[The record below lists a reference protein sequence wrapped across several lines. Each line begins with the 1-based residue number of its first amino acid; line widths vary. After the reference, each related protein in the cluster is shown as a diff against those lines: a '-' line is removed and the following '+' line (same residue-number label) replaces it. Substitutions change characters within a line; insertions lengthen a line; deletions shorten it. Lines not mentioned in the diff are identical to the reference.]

1 VDARDKPEHDAWSDL
16 KMSVRRLAPDHV
28 QPASFAFDAANENWA
43 DQQIAKYPAGRQA
56 SAVIPLLWKAQEQ
69 HQGWVPRAAIEAV
82 ARKLD
87 MAPMRVME
95 IATFYTMFNLQPVG
109 EHFIQLCGTTPC
121 ALRGAEA
128 LKKVCEDVIGPQST
142 VSADGKLSWLEVE
155 CLGACCNAPMAQ
167 INFDYYEDL
176 TPDNFRA
183 LLDDLRQGR
192 PTKPGPQNDR
202 SCSEPLGGG
211 ETLKDLALYDGTVIG
226 AGDWQKRIA
235 EQRKAAAEAA
245 AAKAAAE
252 AAVKAAEATPAA
264 VETRPASET
273 AAASRP
279 KPSAPAQPSSAANDT
294 PAATGKAQTPKMD
307 ATAEPFPLVGKGRD
321 GGRATGSSAHPVE
334 RPSPTLP
341 HKGGESGVAAAT
353 TVESK
358 PELLTAARGGKG
370 DDLELIWGVGPK
382 LAKMLNAMGV
392 WHFDQ
397 IASWKVEELAWVD
410 ARLTGFKG
418 RATRDDWISQ
428 AKKLATGWRPESA
441 LGDKP
446 VK

>member
-1 VDARDKPEHDAWSDL
+1 
-16 KMSVRRLAPDHV
+16 MSVRRLAPDHV

-43 DQQIAKYPAGRQA
+43 DQQIAKYPEGRQA

-69 HQGWVPRAAIEAV
+69 HDGWVPRAAIEAV
-82 ARKLD
+82 ARKLG

-109 EHFIQLCGTTPC
+109 EHFVQLCGTTPC

-142 VSADGKLSWLEVE
+142 VTADGKLSWLEVE

-176 TPDNFRA
+176 TPANFKA
-183 LLDDLRQGR
+183 LLEDLRHGR
-192 PTKPGPQNDR
+192 PTKPGPQNGR
-202 SCSEPLGGG
+202 SGSEPLGGG
-211 ETLKDLALYDGTVIG
+211 ETLKDPALYDGSMIG
-226 AGDWQKRIA
+226 AGDWQKRVT

-252 AAVKAAEATPAA
+252 AEAKKAAAETEAKKAEATPAA
-264 VETRPASET
+264 VASKPATET
-273 AAASRP
+273 AAAGRP
-279 KPSAPAQPSSAANDT
+279 KPSAPAQPSGAAQDT
-294 PAATGKAQTPKMD
+294 PAAAGKVAKAAVSEAAKP
-307 ATAEPFPLVGKGRD
+307 AASAPAVAE
-321 GGRATGSSAHPVE
+321 A
-334 RPSPTLP
+334 
-341 HKGGESGVAAAT
+341 
-353 TVESK
+353 K

-370 DDLELIWGVGPK
+370 DDLGLIWGVGPK
-382 LAKMLNAMGV
+382 LAKMLNEMGV

-397 IASWKVEELAWVD
+397 IANWKAEELAWVD

-441 LGDKP
+441 VGDKP

>member
-1 VDARDKPEHDAWSDL
+1 
-16 KMSVRRLAPDHV
+16 MSVRRLAPDHV
-28 QPASFAFDAANENWA
+28 QPASFAFEPANENWA
-43 DQQIAKYPAGRQA
+43 DQQIAKYPPGRQA

-69 HQGWVPRAAIEAV
+69 HHGWVPRAAIEAV

-128 LKKVCEDVIGPQST
+128 IRKVCEDVIGPQST

-155 CLGACCNAPMAQ
+155 CLGACCNAPMVQ
-167 INFDYYEDL
+167 VNFDYYEDL
-176 TPDNFRA
+176 TPDNFRS
-183 LLDDLRQGR
+183 LLDDLRHGR
-192 PTKPGPQNDR
+192 PTKPGPQNGR
-202 SCSEPLGGG
+202 SGSEPEGGG
-211 ETLKDLALYDGTVIG
+211 ETLKDPALYDGTVIG

-252 AAVKAAEATPAA
+252 AEAKKAEATPAA
-264 VETRPASET
+264 VETKPASET
-273 AAASRP
+273 AAAARP

-294 PAATGKAQTPKMD
+294 P
-307 ATAEPFPLVGKGRD
+307 
-321 GGRATGSSAHPVE
+321 SAHGK
-334 RPSPTLP
+334 PSPEAV
-341 HKGGESGVAAAT
+341 KESGKSAEAKPVAAKPAVAKAPVVAAAS
-353 TVESK
+353 ESK
-358 PELLTAARGGKG
+358 PELLTAARDGKG
-370 DDLELIWGVGPK
+370 DDLGLIWGVGPK
-382 LAKMLNAMGV
+382 LAAMLNEMGV

-397 IASWKVEELAWVD
+397 IATWQAEELAWVD

-441 LGDKP
+441 IGDKP

>member
-1 VDARDKPEHDAWSDL
+1 
-16 KMSVRRLAPDHV
+16 MSVRRLAPDHV

-43 DQQIAKYPAGRQA
+43 DRQIAKYPTGRQA

-69 HQGWVPRAAIEAV
+69 HHGWLPRAAIEAV
-82 ARKLD
+82 AKKLD

-128 LKKVCEDVIGPQST
+128 IRKVCEEVIGPQST

-176 TPDNFRA
+176 TPENFRA
-183 LLDDLRQGR
+183 LLDDLRHGR
-192 PTKPGPQNDR
+192 PTKPGPQVER

-211 ETLKDLALYDGTVIG
+211 ETLKDAALYDGTAVG
-226 AGDWQKRIA
+226 AGDWQARIA
-235 EQRKAAAEAA
+235 DQRKAAAEAA

-252 AAVKAAEATPAA
+252 AAAKAAEATPAA
-264 VETRPASET
+264 VEAKPATET
-273 AAASRP
+273 AAAGRP
-279 KPSAPAQPSSAANDT
+279 KPSGAGQPSSASQDT
-294 PAATGKAQTPKMD
+294 PAANGKVSAAAVKESAKPAD
-307 ATAEPFPLVGKGRD
+307 ATSATAAPAAGEPD
-321 GGRATGSSAHPVE
+321 
-334 RPSPTLP
+334 
-341 HKGGESGVAAAT
+341 AAAKNVT
-353 TVESK
+353 APALPESK
-358 PELLTAARGGKG
+358 PELLTAARDGKP
-370 DDLELIWGVGPK
+370 DDLSLIWGVGPK
-382 LAKMLNAMGV
+382 LAAMLNGMGV

-397 IASWKVEELAWVD
+397 IASWKAEELAWVD

-428 AKKLATGWRPESA
+428 ASRLSTGWRPDSA

>member
-1 VDARDKPEHDAWSDL
+1 
-16 KMSVRRLAPDHV
+16 MSVRRLAPDHV
-28 QPASFAFDAANENWA
+28 QPASFTFDAANENWA
-43 DQQIAKYPAGRQA
+43 DQQIAKYPSGRQA

-69 HQGWVPRAAIEAV
+69 HHGWVPRAAIEAV

-95 IATFYTMFNLQPVG
+95 IATFYTMFNLAPVG
-109 EHFIQLCGTTPC
+109 EHFVQLCGTTPC

-128 LKKVCEDVIGPQST
+128 IKKVCEEVIGPQST
-142 VSADGKLSWLEVE
+142 VTADGKLSWLEVE

-176 TPDNFRA
+176 TPENFRA
-183 LLDDLRQGR
+183 LLDDLRHGR
-192 PTKPGPQNDR
+192 PTKPGPQNGR

-211 ETLKDLALYDGTVIG
+211 ETLKDAALYDGTVIG
-226 AGDWQKRIA
+226 AGDWQARIA
-235 EQRKAAAEAA
+235 DQRKAAAEAA

-252 AAVKAAEATPAA
+252 AAAKAAEATPAA
-264 VETRPASET
+264 VEAKPATET
-273 AAASRP
+273 AAAGRP
-279 KPSAPAQPSSAANDT
+279 KPSEPGQPSGASQDT
-294 PAATGKAQTPKMD
+294 PAANGKVSAAAIKESAKPADAQSAIPTPAAKV
-307 ATAEPFPLVGKGRD
+307 ATA
-321 GGRATGSSAHPVE
+321 PVI
-334 RPSPTLP
+334 
-341 HKGGESGVAAAT
+341 A
-353 TVESK
+353 ESK
-358 PELLTAARGGKG
+358 PELLTAARGGKP
-370 DDLELIWGVGPK
+370 DDLSLIWGVGPK
-382 LAKMLNAMGV
+382 LATMLNGMGV

-397 IASWKVEELAWVD
+397 IAAWKAEELAWVD

-428 AKKLATGWRPESA
+428 AKKLSTGWRPDSA